1 VGRPRAIFRTTA
13 GEDYVDSAGG
23 SGRDFDERHAALKR
37 QHDKAEIMGSTAKET
52 PEVRLNFVSPE
63 YFSVLRIPLNAG
75 RLWERTETM
84 RGAALAVVNESMA
97 RRSWPKGSAIGQA
110 VRFPNMKDSPPY

>member
-1 VGRPRAIFRTTA
+1 
-13 GEDYVDSAGG
+13 
-23 SGRDFDERHAALKR
+23 
-37 QHDKAEIMGSTAKET
+37 
-52 PEVRLNFVSPE
+52 
-63 YFSVLRIPLNAG
+63 
-75 RLWERTETM
+75 M